1 MALYLIETNAGTMLV
16 RAVNGHR
23 ATELTGLSGN
33 VMRVVEYGDE
43 GVIGQSVAVPAVDAL
58 VEDEQEDEI
67 EVTDLSDKGVRRFK
81 NKKTGRTRT
90 TTK

>member
-23 ATELTGLSGN
+23 ATELTGLAGN
-33 VMRVVEYGDE
+33 VMRVMEYGDE
-43 GVIGQSVAVPAVDAL
+43 GVIGQSVSVPTVDAP
-58 VEDEQEDEI
+58 EDEQDDEI
-67 EVTDLSDKGVRRFK
+67 EVTDLSDKGVRRFR

-90 TTK
+90 ATK

>member
-1 MALYLIETNAGTMLV
+1 MALYLIETRAGTMLV

-43 GVIGQSVAVPAVDAL
+43 GVIGQSVAVPTVDAP
-58 VEDEQEDEI
+58 EDEQEDEI